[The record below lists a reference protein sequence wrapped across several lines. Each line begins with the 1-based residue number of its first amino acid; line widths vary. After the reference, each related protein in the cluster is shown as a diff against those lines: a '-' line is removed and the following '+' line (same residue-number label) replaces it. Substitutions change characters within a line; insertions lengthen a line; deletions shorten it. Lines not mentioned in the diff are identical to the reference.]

1 MIIYKSGIDGAEIA
15 GAKPETAL
23 AINCL
28 HSVFQFLGFDEM
40 VVVEITGWKHMVGS
54 AHYVGYAFDVR
65 SKTFT
70 KSEKEKILEYGKK
83 ALGDR
88 FFIQLEKEG
97 GPMEHFH
104 IQLRKKA
111 LQYKNKYYD
120 DKFLKD

>member
-1 MIIYKSGIDGAEIA
+1 MIILKSGSDGAEVF
-15 GAKPETAL
+15 GVKPETEL
-23 AINCL
+23 AINVL

-70 KSEKEKILEYGKK
+70 DAEKKKILEYGAK

-88 FFIQLEKEG
+88 YTIILEKKGE
-97 GPMEHFH
+97 PREHFH
-104 IQLRKKA
+104 IQLKKTA
-111 LQYKNKYYD
+111 LKYRNPNYD
-120 DKFLKD
+120 DLFLK

>member
-1 MIIYKSGIDGAEIA
+1 MIILKSGSDGAEVFGI
-15 GAKPETAL
+15 KPETEL
-23 AINCL
+23 AINVL

-70 KSEKEKILEYGKK
+70 KSEKEKILEYAKK

-97 GPMEHFH
+97 QPHEHFH
-104 IQLRKKA
+104 VQATKKA
-111 LQYKNKYYD
+111 LKYRNPNYD
-120 DKFLKD
+120 DLFLK